1 MPSFNGPKSSC
12 SCTCSICARASCTQG
27 KSRYLRWLLT
37 NFAHAA
43 VPAMVQAPA
52 MTRRFESANIALL
65 NILPIWPGPGPWLY
79 TDGALSF
86 SLSLSSLSITLRCRS
101 VQLKHLKV
109 LSPPFNRDK
118 IEPCYVYVYICI
130 YIYIYTYRIQY
141 GLVVKFHS
149 LNLLRSV
156 PDCSHVWHLL
166 TRESLRVP
174 SGLMINLP
182 C

>member
-1 MPSFNGPKSSC
+1 MVLDRGSTLCPK
-12 SCTCSICARASCTQG
+12 
-27 KSRYLRWLLT
+27 LL
-37 NFAHAA
+37 
-43 VPAMVQAPA
+43 
-52 MTRRFESANIALL
+52 S
-65 NILPIWPGPGPWLY
+65 
-79 TDGALSF
+79 LSL

-118 IEPCYVYVYICI
+118 IEPSYVYVYI

-156 PDCSHVWHLL
+156 LDCSHV
-166 TRESLRVP
+166 
-174 SGLMINLP
+174 
-182 C
+182 